1 MKVHFT
7 SIGGSV
13 MHQLAIAL
21 KKKGYEVTGTDDE
34 IFEPA
39 RSALAAEGLL
49 PKEEGWFPEMITPN
63 LDAVILGMHAK
74 ADNPEIKK
82 AQELNL
88 KIYSFPSYIYNES
101 LDKKRIVVGGSHGKT
116 TTTAMIMHVLRH
128 LGKDFDYMVGARLKG
143 FNQSVSITKAPLIVC
158 EGDEYPASVIEKRPK
173 FHFLYPHIA
182 ILTGIAW
189 DHINVFPSFENYL
202 EQFIIF
208 IQKIETGGVLIYYS
222 GDEVLKNLVENN
234 KREDI
239 RYIPYDIPLHE
250 VREGKTELFIDNSKT
265 LISVFGDHNLLN
277 IHAAYLACKETGI
290 SSEEFSEA
298 ISGFE
303 GASRRLE
310 LLADNGSTKVFRDFA
325 HAPSKLKATIEAV
338 KKQFPDKKLIAL
350 FELHTFSS
358 LNAAFLE
365 QYRHSMEPASEA
377 AVCYSHHALELKRLP
392 PLDKEAVITAFDK
405 KGLEVLNNR
414 NEIEIWL
421 NNRQFNNAV
430 LLLMSSGD
438 FDGLD
443 ILTFARKITNQ

>member
-101 LDKKRIVVGGSHGKT
+101 RDKKRIVVGGSHGKT

-239 RYIPYDIPLHE
+239 RYIPYDIPQHE
-250 VREGKTELFIDNSKT
+250 VKEGKTELFLDNSKT